1 MSARVKNI
9 IGMNEDNMSKDI
21 ELDIAVEN
29 AKKALEKYKAFE
41 ELKNKGRTVTL
52 QSNIKNRVSKNHY
65 AF

>member
-1 MSARVKNI
+1 
-9 IGMNEDNMSKDI
+9 MSKDI